1 MNIAVFADLHGRILL
16 AFKLCARWQQETGET
31 IDLIL
36 QAGDLGAYPATS
48 QLDRA
53 TIKHAQKDPTELGF
67 SNDFT
72 IYRDDVAAIL
82 SQTKCPMW
90 FVRGNHEDHTW
101 LDTIEQQH
109 EDSIFP
115 VDVYQR
121 IFCMKSGLPTTFN
134 ANGSTITVMGIGRI
148 APLPGEQKVAQSK
161 YIQPYELERIY
172 NLDNPH
178 IDILLTH
185 DTALDFLTVNF
196 GMEEIRL
203 VLDSF
208 TPAYHFHGHTEQP
221 YYQKMDTKGKTIV
234 IKLSDLHWN
243 DKTSHSSLEAGGMG
257 ILRWLNSQ
265 KHQFEVVEADWFNH
279 YTAQSWRNE

>member
-1 MNIAVFADLHGRILL
+1 LL
-16 AFKLCARWQQETGET
+16 AFKLCARWQRETGET

-36 QAGDLGAYPATS
+36 QAGDLGAYPETS

-67 SNDFT
+67 SNDFAT
-72 IYRDDVAAIL
+72 YRDDVAAIL
-82 SQTKCPMW
+82 AQTKCPMW
-90 FVRGNHEDHTW
+90 FVRGNHEDHEW
-101 LDTIEQQH
+101 LDSVEQQH
-109 EDSIFP
+109 DESIFP
-115 VDVYQR
+115 VDVYKR
-121 IFCMKSGLPTTFN
+121 IFCMKTGLPTTFK
-134 ANGSTITVMGIGRI
+134 ANGETITVMGIGRI
-148 APLPGEQKVAQSK
+148 APLPGEQKVSQPK

-172 NLDNPH
+172 NLDNPQ

-203 VLDSF
+203 VLDAF

-221 YYQKMDTKGKTIV
+221 YYQKADTNSKTTI

-243 DKTSHSSLEAGGMG
+243 DSTAHSPLQSGGMG
-257 ILRWLNSQ
+257 ILRWTNSRE
-265 KHQFEVVEADWFNH
+265 HRFEVIEADWFND
-279 YTAQSWRNE
+279 YTAQFWRNE